1 MELTI
6 TSDRAYAGIRR
17 GDMTPAMAGEY
28 LREGRLDTR
37 GFSDVLR
44 ALYPGDDLQKRLVD
58 AFLLDSPDAVPASV
72 ARTVRNWLGGKTQPQ
87 NREDLF
93 HIAFA
98 LELEETQADA
108 LLGFC
113 TGYGIHYREGRDA
126 VYGWFLRERRAYA
139 EARDFFASLPPP
151 PRTTQLPDGHES
163 TGTQLTKEIQQ
174 DFAHARSTGELCT
187 CYEQHLEDFGLLHLR
202 AYHHF
207 DRFITQ
213 LVRPQSAWN
222 APAEQEYSLEA
233 VMQQCLALGMPS
245 GKNRQRYSATQKL
258 LKASWPN
265 ATLLK
270 NIRLRKADV
279 PRKLLLLLYIATE
292 NLIDDEYS
300 EYFEDYTSMQDRLE
314 DHWVSINAILADCG
328 MPALD
333 PRAPFDWL
341 VLYAL
346 TAEDE
351 SMSERMEQVIDAVF
365 GQGQEQGAVADQ
377 HPSTPSDD

>member
-1 MELTI
+1 MELTV
-6 TSDRAYAGIRR
+6 TSDRAYATIRH
-17 GDMTPAMAGEY
+17 GDMTPAMAAEY

-37 GFSDVLR
+37 TFSDLLR
-44 ALYPGDDLQKRLVD
+44 DLYPADDLQRRLVD
-58 AFLLDSPDAVPASV
+58 AFLLDNPEAVPASV

-87 NREDLF
+87 SREDIF

-98 LELEETQADA
+98 LGFDEAQASR

-126 VYGWFLRERRAYA
+126 VYGWFLRERRPYA
-139 EARDFFASLPPP
+139 QARDLFASLPPA
-151 PRTTQLPDGHES
+151 PRLTQLPAGHES
-163 TGTQLTKEIQQ
+163 TGTQLTQEIQR
-174 DFAHARSTGELCT
+174 DFDRARTVEELRA
-187 CYEQHLEDFGLLHLR
+187 CYVHDLECFGILHLR
-202 AYHHF
+202 AYHYF
-207 DRFITQ
+207 NRFINQ
-213 LVRPQSAWN
+213 LIHPCSAWGDVEE
-222 APAEQEYSLEA
+222 PDYSLEA
-233 VMQQCLALGMPS
+233 VMQQYLTLSMPA

-333 PRAPFDWL
+333 PRTPFDWL
-341 VLYAL
+341 TLYAL

-365 GQGQEQGAVADQ
+365 GEGATQA
-377 HPSTPSDD
+377 